1 MSSQIAVCWPGC
13 SAVKASQNEHGP
25 AHRAKRTG
33 ENRGAILLKR
43 EIVARRFVR
52 GADPLVEEVDDADLG
67 GGG

>member
-1 MSSQIAVCWPGC
+1 MQRGEGLPKTSTALLIEPS
-13 SAVKASQNEHGP
+13 E
-25 AHRAKRTG
+25 TG